1 MHGRNIF
8 FLGAFVFTGLGVS
21 AWALLRA
28 APSIAAPLDTGLKLA
43 AVTPSPETEQQRE
56 ARLIEG
62 AKREGKVVYWDTA
75 SNLDSVFTKFRQK
88 YPFLVIEYW
97 KSTDEAIY
105 QKIPAEARAGV
116 HNFDVAGVEINFLA
130 ELRKTGLMKKYDW
143 PNAKEWSPEHK
154 GRDGS
159 WIARSLNCVAAAYN
173 TKLVSGVEAPKG
185 WDDLLD
191 PKWKGLMSMGKDDT
205 DLVLMLW
212 AAWGKEKTVNYLK
225 ALARN
230 NVALGEGVTARTE
243 MLSAGAYKIDV
254 RLNLDRVLD
263 YQRRGAPIE
272 WVRTD
277 PMLTRPTP
285 IFVAEHAPHPNAAL
299 LFADW
304 FTSLEGQQAF
314 HDASGKLLP
323 DPRVKSKLG
332 DAVKG
337 QRLMFFPVEL
347 GLDGNE
353 AQRLW
358 REIFLK

>member
-1 MHGRNIF
+1 MHRRNIF
-8 FLGAFVFTGLGVS
+8 FLGAFVFTGIGVS
-21 AWALLRA
+21 ACALLGA

-75 SNLDSVFTKFRQK
+75 SNLESVFTKFRQK
-88 YPFLVIEYW
+88 YPFLVMEYW

-159 WIARSLNCVAAAYN
+159 WVARSLNCVAAAYN
-173 TKLVSGVEAPKG
+173 TNLVSGVEAPKS

-230 NVALGEGVTARTE
+230 ALQYSFLPGESLWQRYDSLEIAEACAGT
-243 MLSAGAYKIDV
+243 LPQSSAPSA
-254 RLNLDRVLD
+254 
-263 YQRRGAPIE
+263 
-272 WVRTD
+272 TC
-277 PMLTRPTP
+277 
-285 IFVAEHAPHPNAAL
+285 AAL
-299 LFADW
+299 LASSDRAREQWRLEAELAAFEALDW
-304 FTSLEGQQAF
+304 T
-314 HDASGKLLP
+314 P
-323 DPRVKSKLG
+323 
-332 DAVKG
+332 
-337 QRLMFFPVEL
+337 
-347 GLDGNE
+347 
-353 AQRLW
+353 
-358 REIFLK
+358 